1 MARGGAAFA
10 RAVNSAHAKRDADMI
25 EIRDLEFV
33 YPDSDFRLSIPDL
46 SVTAGSTA
54 AFIGPSG
61 SGKTT
66 LLNLIAGILLPG
78 SGSVQTDGTIVTD
91 LSDRDRRAFRVS
103 HVGLVFQEFE
113 LLEYLTVL
121 DNILLPY
128 RINPAL
134 RLRPDVEQRAVSL
147 AERVG
152 IADKLGR
159 LPRRLSQGER
169 QRVAVCR
176 AVLTDP
182 PLLLT
187 DEPTGNLDPLNREK
201 VLDILFD
208 YVHESSTTLVSVTH
222 DQEILRRFGEVVDFR
237 SFHAFAQSS

>member
-1 MARGGAAFA
+1 
-10 RAVNSAHAKRDADMI
+10 MI
-25 EIRDLEFV
+25 RIEELLFT
-33 YPDSDFRLSIPDL
+33 YPDSDFRLSVAEL
-46 SVTAGSTA
+46 SVHTGTTN
-54 AFIGPSG
+54 AFVGASG

-66 LLNLIAGILLPG
+66 LLNLIAGILLPT
-78 SGSVQTDGTIVTD
+78 SGRVETDGTVITG
-91 LSDRDRRAFRVS
+91 LSDRERRAFRVS
-103 HVGLVFQEFE
+103 RVGLVFQEFE
-113 LLEYLTVL
+113 LLEYLNVL

-134 RLRPDVEQRAVSL
+134 PLEPAVARRAASL

-152 IADKLGR
+152 IGDKLKR
-159 LPRRLSQGER
+159 FPKHLSQGER

-187 DEPTGNLDPLNREK
+187 DEPTGNLDPVNREK

-208 YVHESSTTLVSVTH
+208 YVHESGTTLVSVTH
-222 DQEILRRFGEVVDFR
+222 DREILGRFENVVDFR
-237 SFHAFAQSS
+237 VFHQSELAADDAGADR

>member
-1 MARGGAAFA
+1 MTFGWGL
-10 RAVNSAHAKRDADMI
+10 DA
-25 EIRDLEFV
+25 
-33 YPDSDFRLSIPDL
+33 
-46 SVTAGSTA
+46 
-54 AFIGPSG
+54 
-61 SGKTT
+61 
-66 LLNLIAGILLPG
+66 LIAGILLPD
-78 SGSVQTDGTIVTD
+78 SGTVETNGTFVTD
-91 LSDRDRRAFRVS
+91 LSERERRAFRVAG
-103 HVGLVFQEFE
+103 VGLVFQEFE

-128 RINPAL
+128 RINSTL
-134 RLRPDVEQRAVSL
+134 RLEPAVRDRAAAL

-152 IADKLGR
+152 IADKLNR

-187 DEPTGNLDPLNREK
+187 DEPTGNLDPVNREK

-208 YVHESSTTLVSVTH
+208 YVHESGTTLVSVTH
-222 DQEILRRFGEVVDFR
+222 DHEILERFAEVVDFR
-237 SFHAFAQSS
+237 SFHAFGPSS